1 MMSFRAHRLQEPIP
15 MSVVRLIA
23 QVEEYKGRQ
32 QLYTQQSPQI
42 LEALRHVAMVQST
55 ESSNR
60 IEGIT
65 VPAKKL
71 EELVAD
77 KVAPANRS
85 EGEVAGYRDVLATIH
100 ASFPHIPVSPSTI
113 LQLHR
118 DLYKFF
124 ASEGGHWKQADNAI
138 EEVHPDGNRIVRFT
152 PVSAA
157 LTPLAMD
164 ELCENLKRHTQ
175 DQDTAALLLIATFVL
190 DFLCVHPFRDGNG
203 RMARLLT
210 LLLLYQHGYE
220 VGRYI
225 SLERIIEDSKESY
238 YDSLARSSRDWHDG
252 RHTLYPWW
260 EYYLG
265 IMLAAYRDFE
275 HRVGLIATG
284 RGAKT
289 ALVRQMVE
297 RFVGDFTITELMKLC
312 PAVSRDQVRNVL
324 EQLRSEEHVQCLG
337 KGHTARWCKCSTER

>member
-1 MMSFRAHRLQEPIP
+1 MMSFRASRLQEPIP
-15 MSVVRLIA
+15 MSIVRLIA

-32 QLYTQQSPQI
+32 QLYTQQSPQV
-42 LEALRHVAMVQST
+42 LEALRHVAMIQST

-65 VPAKKL
+65 VSPRKL

-100 ASFPHIPVSPSTI
+100 ASFPHIPVTPGTI

-118 DLYKFF
+118 DLYKFV
-124 ASEGGHWKQADNAI
+124 ASEGGHWKFADNAI
-138 EEVHPDGNRIVRFT
+138 EEVHLDGTRIVRFI

-164 ELCENLKRHTQ
+164 ELCEYLKRHTQ
-175 DQDTAALLLIATFVL
+175 DQDIATLLLIPTFVL

-238 YDSLARSSRDWHDG
+238 YDALAHSSRDWHDG
-252 RHTLYPWW
+252 RHDLNPWW
-260 EYYLG
+260 EYFLG
-265 IMLAAYRDFE
+265 VMLAAYRDFE
-275 HRVGLIATG
+275 NRVGLIASG

-297 RFVGDFTITELMKLC
+297 RFVGDFTISELMKLC
-312 PAVSRDQVRNVL
+312 PAVSRPMIRAVLDQMRKEGLIECVGAGRY
-324 EQLRSEEHVQCLG
+324 
-337 KGHTARWCKCSTER
+337 ARWHRM